1 MRPALLISLNH
12 PITLLAPEQ
21 NNVNF
26 SVGLQGPSHLHYLT
40 FSPKNRT
47 IFLLLGAPLPLHT
60 PMPLPL
66 MELSGYISAFN
77 RFLQER
83 WVRSPVVMVWI

>member
-26 SVGLQGPSHLHYLT
+26 SVSRQGPSHLHYLT

-66 MELSGYISAFN
+66 MELSGSFSAFN